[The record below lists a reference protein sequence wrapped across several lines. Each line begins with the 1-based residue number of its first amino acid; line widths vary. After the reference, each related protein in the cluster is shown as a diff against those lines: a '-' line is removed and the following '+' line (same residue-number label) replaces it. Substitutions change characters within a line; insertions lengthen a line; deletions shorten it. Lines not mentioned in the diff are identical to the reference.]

1 MAFKDAL
8 FLHRPTLGLDTETEL
23 FGPGNMIPLMVSLAF
38 AAKAS
43 GPAKLLHW
51 SESRAVCARI
61 LTAAANKQLVIVG
74 HKIAYDIA
82 VICRRWPEL
91 LPLAFDAYDAEGI
104 VDTEIAFKFLDNF
117 HGRLKDD
124 KRRVSYSLG
133 AAARRLMN
141 VEIPKGEE
149 TWRLRYGELMNVP
162 VRDWPADARKYA
174 EDDPLWALRVWE
186 HIANECRR
194 LEREHALSHA
204 ILGNIPA
211 QARASFAAVLSTA
224 WGVHSDPIAV
234 ADLELAAAT
243 QAARANAR
251 LKSSGLLKVFTSPKR
266 IGELQIN
273 AKTGLPKKD
282 QKALQV
288 LIGRLLDAHPE
299 IQNYC
304 QTPDKLWSAA
314 EEDLQRLKGLDPGID
329 AYLELAEVQK
339 TLTTWIPMLRQ
350 GVTRPIHASVDIMKT
365 TGRLSYF
372 DPNLQQMPRKA
383 GVRQC
388 FIPRRGKV
396 FCSIDYDGA
405 ELRAWAQ
412 VCLWMGIK
420 TPMAAMFQADPD
432 ADAHAKLAA
441 NMLGMTYEQVMTLK
455 KIDKRVKD
463 TRQNAKPGNFGFLAN
478 MGIPTFIESNRC
490 ADPPVI
496 YTEDEAWALKRA
508 FIRTWDAKKYFDSIS
523 RRMGM
528 DETVRMLTPG
538 SFRYRGQC
546 TYTRLANGYFQ
557 SPVADGA
564 KEAFYE
570 VTKRQYT
577 HKHWAGYG
585 SRIVIFVHD
594 ESFSELDA
602 EGAHEQAMAIR
613 EVQVAC
619 LQRWLPDIPVTAAP
633 ALMHRWDKGAD
644 PVYDANGRLI
654 PWVPKE
660 SSPPAAKV
668 AS

>member
-1 MAFKDAL
+1 MAFRDAPYL
-8 FLHRPTLGLDTETEL
+8 ARPVLAFDTETEL
-23 FGPGNMIPLMVSLAF
+23 FGPGNMIPLMVSAAF
-38 AAKAS
+38 AGKRE
-43 GPAKLLHW
+43 GPAKLLLW
-51 SESRAVCARI
+51 SSSEHVIADMLSRAARGE
-61 LTAAANKQLVIVG
+61 LVIVG
-74 HKIAYDIA
+74 QKIGYDMA
-82 VICRRWPEL
+82 VSARRFPRL
-91 LPLAFDAYDAEGI
+91 LPLIFEAYDADGI

-124 KRRVSYSLG
+124 KRRVSYSL
-133 AAARRLMN
+133 AAAAKRFWG
-141 VEIPKGEE
+141 VEISKGDD
-149 TWRLRYGELMNVP
+149 TWRKRYGELIHTP
-162 VRDWPADARKYA
+162 IADWPEAARRYA
-174 EDDPLWALRVWE
+174 EDDPIWTLRIWL
-186 HIANECRR
+186 HIVEECRR
-194 LEREHALSHA
+194 LEREHALGYA

-224 WGVHSDPIAV
+224 WGVHSDPIRV
-234 ADLELAAAT
+234 ADLETAAAT
-243 QAARANAR
+243 QAARANAK
-251 LKSSGLLKVFTSPKR
+251 LKATGLLKVKKDAH
-266 IGELQIN
+266 LQVN
-273 AKTGLPKKD
+273 PKTGLPIKD
-282 QKALQV
+282 QKALQTKIGAV
-288 LIGRLLDAHPE
+288 LAAHPE
-299 IQNYC
+299 ITNYC

-314 EEDLQRLKGLDPGID
+314 AEDLERLKGLDPGID

-350 GVTRPIHASVDIMKT
+350 GVTVPIHASVDIMKT

-372 DPNLQQMPRKA
+372 DPNLQQMPRKD

-388 FIPRRGKV
+388 FIPRRGKL

-420 TPMAAMFQADPD
+420 TPMATMFQNDPD
-432 ADAHAKLAA
+432 ADAHSMLAA
-441 NMLGMTYEQVMTLK
+441 NMLGMSYAEVLKLK
-455 KIDKRVKD
+455 KTVERVKD
-463 TRQNAKPGNFGFLAN
+463 ARQAAKPGNFGFLAN

-490 ADPPVI
+490 ADPPMI
-496 YTEDEAWALKRA
+496 FTEAEAWALKRA
-508 FIRTWDAKKYFDSIS
+508 FIRTWDAKKYFDAIS
-523 RRMGM
+523 RRMGY
-528 DETVRMLTPG
+528 DDTVRMLTPR

-570 VTKRQYT
+570 VVKRQYT
-577 HKHWAGYG
+577 DRFWPGYG

-613 EVQVAC
+613 DVQVAC
-619 LQRWLPDIPVTAAP
+619 LQKWLPDIPVTAAP
-633 ALMHRWDKGAD
+633 ALMHRWEKKAD
-644 PVYDANGRLI
+644 PVYNEAGRLI

-660 SSPPAAKV
+660 SSPGQAKG
-668 AS
+668 